1 MVKGL
6 SVYLNY
12 ELSDIEK
19 VLKKA
24 FKHNFSYVFSSL
36 HIPEDDISE
45 CKGKFLRILEIC
57 TEYKLNLI
65 VDVSPRTLKLFDI
78 SSFDE
83 LSEMGL
89 KYLRTDF
96 GFDVNQLFELSKNFN
111 LVINA
116 STFTD
121 ELFNQLDKL
130 HFDFDR
136 IIACHNFYPKKY
148 TGLSEEKTL
157 TINRYLHSK
166 GIKVIGFV
174 DGDVNHRGPLYEG
187 LPTVECLR
195 NEDVFF
201 SSLVMNKKL
210 DCDIVII
217 SEFDVSDK
225 TLKQYDD
232 LEKGY
237 IEIECC
243 LKEGYDE
250 YLSYVH
256 HDRVDNSEYFIRSHE
271 SIYKHYINR
280 KIIAENCIERHKGDI
295 CVSNEKYLRY
305 NGELEIMLKDL
316 PGDNRVNVIGHS
328 DSKLIDF
335 IDYNTGILLKK
346 VC

>member
-12 ELSDIEK
+12 KLTDIEN
-19 VLKKA
+19 VLYKA
-24 FKHNFSYVFSSL
+24 YKHNFSYVFSSL

-45 CKGKFLRILEIC
+45 CKDKFLRILELC
-57 TEYKLNLI
+57 NEYKLNLI
-65 VDVSPRTLKLFDI
+65 ADVSPRTLKLFNI

-83 LSEMGL
+83 LSKMGL
-89 KYLRTDF
+89 KYLRPDF
-96 GFDVNQLFELSKNFN
+96 GFGVKELFELSKFFN

-116 STFTD
+116 STFTE
-121 ELFNQLDKL
+121 ELFIELKEIN
-130 HFDFDR
+130 FDFDK

-148 TGLSEEKTL
+148 TGLNEEKTL
-157 TINRYLHSK
+157 SINRYLHSK

-187 LPTVECLR
+187 IPTVECLR
-195 NEDVFF
+195 NEDVFY
-201 SSLVMNKKL
+201 SSLVMNRKL
-210 DCDIVII
+210 ECDVVII
-217 SEFDVSDK
+217 SEFDVSDNA
-225 TLKQYDD
+225 LKRFDNLD
-232 LEKGY
+232 NGY

-271 SIYKHYINR
+271 SIYKHYIDR
-280 KIIAENCIERHKGDI
+280 KISPENCVERHIGDI

-316 PGDNRVNVIGHS
+316 PSDERVNVIGHT
-328 DSKLIDF
+328 DSNLIAF
-335 IDYNTGILLKK
+335 IDYNTGIKLKK